1 MRKTIHHILLALGT
15 SSLLIFSVT
24 INAANPPESKQKQ
37 HSPALRACFDN
48 CRVHKKQE
56 AYETCVDK
64 CIETDKS
71 KSLPAVKK

>member
-1 MRKTIHHILLALGT
+1 MRETINHIMLTLGT
-15 SSLLIFSVT
+15 VGMLMFSAT
-24 INAANPPESKQKQ
+24 SNAANAPVSKQKQ

-48 CRVHKKQE
+48 CRVHKKAD

-64 CIETDKS
+64 CIEADKS